1 MSFGPDAVRL
11 GNWRERAKI
20 ALVPG
25 LLIAAVAVWV
35 MIWLLHGYRFYFQ
48 DDAFISLRY
57 VWNLLE
63 HGELTWNLGERVE
76 GYTNFFFIVL
86 TAGMQLLGV
95 NPIPSAQVINF
106 AALAFL
112 GVAFIPV
119 ARTMVSLDAA
129 LIGWALAMSSMP
141 FLVWVWGG
149 LEAPLFGALVFAL
162 HACVLLHFSGRGD
175 RLWVSLAGLIAALAV
190 LTRQDGAIF
199 AIVAC
204 LAIFLGSGPLRRGF
218 AKSLLFAAW
227 GAPIVIGFLA
237 FRYSYY
243 GDLMPNTYYVKG
255 SANLPAGLEYVFN
268 FAAQPPFLPLLALGG
283 AILGWRAGRRRE
295 VAFIGASAALYALY
309 VAFVGGDHMAYS
321 RLLVPLVPI
330 LAMLVSLGAS
340 EALRIV
346 ARPLVPIAAVSL
358 LIILQ
363 FTLVTGKRWDQAAV
377 MGTVVGQH
385 IAEHWPSGSLIALN
399 TAGSTP
405 FYNLDKRFIDMLGLN
420 DAVIARREV
429 PEFRLRRQRWP
440 GHNKGD
446 GAYIL
451 SRRPDYIILAA
462 ADGRDATD
470 PWFLSDIELV
480 ENPEFRECYTKHE
493 IDMRYPFVDKHS
505 ELPYRRDEDLR
516 GPRRIILLPLIY
528 YKRMSKPQ
536 CGKAAGK

>member
-1 MSFGPDAVRL
+1 MSFGPDTVRL

-20 ALVPG
+20 TLVPG

-35 MIWLLHGYRFYFQ
+35 TIWLLHGYRFYFQ

-76 GYTNFFFIVL
+76 GYTNFLFIML
-86 TAGMQLLGV
+86 TAGVQLLGV
-95 NPIPSAQVINF
+95 NPIPSTQVINF
-106 AALAFL
+106 VALTFI

-141 FLVWVWGG
+141 FLIWVWGG

-162 HACVLLHFSGRGD
+162 HACVLLHLNGRD
-175 RLWVSLAGLIAALAV
+175 SRAWVPLAGLIAALAV

-199 AIVAC
+199 AVIAC

-218 AKSLLFAAW
+218 AKFLLFAAW

-255 SANLPAGLEYVFN
+255 SANLSAGLEYVFT

-283 AILGWRAGRRRE
+283 GILGWRGGRRRE
-295 VAFIGASAALYALY
+295 VVFVGASVALYALY

-330 LAMLVSLGAS
+330 LAMLAALGVS
-340 EALRIV
+340 EVLRVV
-346 ARPLVPIAAVSL
+346 ARPLVPIAVVSL

-363 FTLVTGKRWDQAAV
+363 FTQVTGKRWDQAAV

-405 FYNLDKRFIDMLGLN
+405 FYNLDKKFIDMLGLN
-420 DAVIARREV
+420 DPVIARREV
-429 PEFRLRRQRWP
+429 PEFRLRRQHWP

-462 ADGRDATD
+462 ADGRDVTD

-480 ENPEFRECYTKHE
+480 ENPEFLECYTKHE
-493 IDMRYPFVDKHS
+493 IDMRYPFVDKHF
-505 ELPYRRDEDLR
+505 ELPYRRDGDLR
-516 GPRRIILLPLIY
+516 GPRRIALLPLIY